1 MTCKKCGTE
10 FDSNFCPNCGAS
22 KRSVDLKKLALCFLF
37 SALFVL
43 IFVLFLELFS
53 SQKPQISVPSIP
65 PTSASYSSPPNTPQ
79 PIDDSITLGQKN
91 ALASAK
97 NYLSFTYFSASG
109 LIDQL
114 KFEGYTDT
122 EASYA
127 VANCGADWNEQALG
141 SALNYLSTIPFSYS
155 GLFNQLT
162 YEGFTPA
169 EAQYGIDNCGADWN
183 EQAAKKAQD
192 YLDSS
197 SFSRERLIDQ
207 LLYEGFTSEQAEYG
221 VSSVGY

>member
-1 MTCKKCGTE
+1 MTCKRCGTE

-65 PTSASYSSPPNTPQ
+65 PTTASYGNQPVTPQ

-91 ALASAK
+91 ALSSAK